1 MTSIISLR
9 LHLTI
14 LNVYIIS
21 CLLFSFTHTH
31 THTRARVRLYKELRN
46 GELVVII
53 FRETK

>member
-1 MTSIISLR
+1 MTFIISLR

-14 LNVYIIS
+14 LNNIYFF
-21 CLLFSFTHTH
+21 LFLVLFHTHIH
-31 THTRARVRLYKELRN
+31 THTRARLYKKLRN